1 MDTDSQQLLTPL
13 ISCIM
18 PTANRRAFLPQAL
31 ALFAAQDYPH
41 TELIILDDGEDSVAD
56 LIPAQANIRY
66 QRLPQRLSIGAKRN
80 LACELAQGDFIAHWD
95 DDDWYAPTRLSQQL
109 AALQASRGAVICGLD
124 RVLFYD
130 PLAQQAWEYRYPPN
144 EPAWAYGATL
154 LYRRDWWRQ
163 HRFDDVMIGEDNRF
177 VWQASARQVLRLADG
192 RWYVGRVHA
201 GNTSSK
207 NTGDQRWHA
216 IKPASLPHL
225 ARDSA
230 APPAAGCRVGIGIIC
245 DSEPQRL
252 LRTLACLQP
261 LLSPNLALLLLPD
274 MPDAAMSAQLAA
286 LPHYPQ
292 LDGAAHGHAAC
303 FNRLLAHGQHDVCIL
318 LEAGATPAG
327 NWLAILLAVL
337 QANPA
342 IGVFGPS
349 SNRAWNMQRQCAGCV
364 DDAVS
369 IEAAAASAARQHGLH
384 WVDNAPLYCLG
395 DFCYGVTR
403 ALINTIGGADEGF
416 GAGPCWEMEYSARA
430 ARAGFDVAWVPGAF
444 VFRPAPGERRCSD
457 EQRFFE
463 ASKQRYQD
471 ALCGRRLRQACR
483 SYEAHCQGEA
493 CGDFAPESL
502 ITLQRPLPR
511 QTRIDTPALPL
522 VSCVMPTRGR
532 PQFVAQALHYFE
544 RQDYPNKQLI
554 VVGDRVDDVPAALL
568 QHPLVKF
575 VAAGSQRSVG
585 YKRNLACETAQG
597 EIVLHW
603 DDDDW
608 YAADRIS
615 RQLAPLLRRE
625 AEICGLTA
633 EDYFDLARWSFWR
646 CSLQLHQRMYVRN
659 VAGGTLAFRRKLWL
673 DGVRYPDVSL
683 AEDAAFLNL
692 AIRGGARLQVMSGRE
707 LLIYLRHSGN
717 TWRFQ
722 CGDFLDRR
730 GWLQIEEPDCFSAD
744 RTFYLPLSAAVQ
756 QRSLSTH

>member
-1 MDTDSQQLLTPL
+1 MPLLPM
-13 ISCIM
+13 ISCIL
-18 PTANRRAFLPQAL
+18 PTANRREFIPQAL
-31 ALFAAQDYPH
+31 ALFAAQDYPN
-41 TELIILDDGEDSVAD
+41 TELIIVDDGEDSVAD

-66 QRLPQRLSIGAKRN
+66 QRLPQRLTIGAKRN
-80 LACELAQGDFIAHWD
+80 LACELANGEFIAHWD
-95 DDDWYAPTRLSQQL
+95 DDDWYAPTRLSYQL
-109 AALQASRGAVICGLD
+109 AQLQASGAMICGLD
-124 RVLFYD
+124 RVLFHE
-130 PLAQQAWEYRYPPN
+130 PQAGQAWEYRYPPN
-144 EPAWAYGATL
+144 EKPWAYGATL
-154 LYRRDWWRQ
+154 LYRRDWWQQ
-163 HRFDDVMIGEDNRF
+163 HPFADVMIGEDNRF
-177 VWQASARQVLRLADG
+177 VWQASAQQLLRLAEVS
-192 RWYVGRVHA
+192 WYVGLVHEH
-201 GNTSSK
+201 NTSRK
-207 NTGDQRWHA
+207 NTRDQRWRR
-216 IKPASLPHL
+216 IDLASLPNL
-225 ARDSA
+225 AQPSTA
-230 APPAAGCRVGIGIIC
+230 HIAGDCRVSIGIIC

-261 LLSPNLALLLLPD
+261 LLSPQVEVLLLPD
-274 MPDAAMSAQLAA
+274 MPDAAMRAQLAA
-286 LPHYPQ
+286 LPQYPQ
-292 LDGAAHGHAAC
+292 LSGATDGHAAC
-303 FNRLLAHGQHDVCIL
+303 FNRLLAHSQRDVCLL
-318 LEAGATPAG
+318 LEAGAAPGG

-337 QANPA
+337 QANSD

-349 SNRAWNMQRQCAGCV
+349 SNRAWNMQRQFASCV
-364 DDAVS
+364 DDAAA
-369 IEAAAASAARQHGLH
+369 IEAAAASAARQHGLN

-457 EQRFFE
+457 ERRFFE

-511 QTRIDTPALPL
+511 QTRIEAPALPL

-554 VVGDRVDDVPAALL
+554 VVGDNVDDVPPALL
-568 QHPLVKF
+568 QHPLVQF

-585 YKRNLACETAQG
+585 FKRNLACEAALG
-597 EIVLHW
+597 EFVLHW

-608 YAADRIS
+608 YAPDRIS

-633 EDYFDLARWSFWR
+633 EYYFDLQQWQFWQ
-646 CSLQLHQRMYVRN
+646 CSPQLHQRMYVRN
-659 VAGGTLAFRRKLWL
+659 VAGGTLAFRRSLWL
-673 DGVRYPDVSL
+673 AGARYPDLSL
-683 AEDAAFLNL
+683 AEDAAFLNQ
-692 AIRGGARLQVMSGRE
+692 AVRRGARLQVMSGKG
-707 LLIYLRHSGN
+707 LLIYLRHTGN

-730 GWLQIEEPDCFSAD
+730 GWSRIDEPEYFIGD
-744 RTFYLPLSAAVQ
+744 RSFYLPLSAAAVQ
-756 QRSLSTH
+756 QGLCPTV